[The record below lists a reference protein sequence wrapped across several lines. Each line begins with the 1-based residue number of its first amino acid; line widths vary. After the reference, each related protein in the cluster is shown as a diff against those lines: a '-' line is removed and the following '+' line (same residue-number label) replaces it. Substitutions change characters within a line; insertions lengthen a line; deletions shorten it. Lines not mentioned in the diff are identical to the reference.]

1 MEAFNPVEFADE
13 FGEIAHSVPRLP
25 QLGDDP
31 LPSLDEAM
39 TVPLRSFRSGYLRI
53 ACGKFGGERYLAEMH
68 ISIAGRGD
76 TLICDIIPRPQHGER
91 CRGEPYLM

>member
-1 MEAFNPVEFADE
+1 
-13 FGEIAHSVPRLP
+13 
-25 QLGDDP
+25 
-31 LPSLDEAM
+31 M

-53 ACGKFGGERYLAEMH
+53 ACGKFGRERYLAEMH